1 MTIPEVR
8 RYRQPSDGPF
18 TRIFREMMPE
28 EALESERREEWLW
41 NLSVEEFRALRESDA
56 PDVEKPSVREVP
68 VDVAGRFRALQEL
81 LRSQEE
87 FESRYPAAFEI
98 LFPRYARRRE
108 RVGLHLPSF
117 GIRVLNNWVHPHIE
131 SQYLGSGADAHTSVS
146 RWWKRD
152 WRLHEANR
160 LIAGPGLD
168 DLQGVLLAILGREED
183 NELVGFLAPRFPPEV
198 EGVQTPE
205 EMPIRLTD
213 LRLADQFKPG
223 ALQRGIKQILDLLH
237 RPWSAEHVV
246 LWKLCVLGSELEP
259 GVEQP
264 KQFAKYLKKIP
275 TDEMPEDMARYVEEV
290 RNLYGQDGT
299 YRNFPIEPLSN
310 PVRVKTDLLIRQFG
324 DAETG
329 IAAVSFAAAA
339 LWLLLDLD
347 TPDIERASSHRLA
360 EQVES
365 LASIIRKLERR
376 LRRLTEDLA
385 RLTANRSS
393 GARSELPG
401 NNLLALQ
408 YYRLGRFD
416 LKQAAQWLE
425 ITPYSSKTGRGTR
438 AWKARVI
445 QRLKEGKEFEDEHYP
460 RAAAIFASSNHPVV
474 RRKARRAYRGYRYEV
489 RRRGGECP
497 FSLLGYWAQVSRPE
511 TKRGKEIAFAYVQLG
526 SCILQRIPPLP

>member
-8 RYRQPSDGPF
+8 RYRQPSDDRF
-18 TRIFREMMPE
+18 TRIYKQVMPE

-41 NLSVEEFRALRESDA
+41 NLSVEEFRALRESED
-56 PDVEKPSVREVP
+56 PDVDKPFVREVP

-117 GIRVLNNWVHPHIE
+117 GIRILNNWVHPHVE
-131 SQYLGSGADAHTSVS
+131 RQYLGSGADAHTSVS
-146 RWWKRD
+146 RWWQKD

-160 LIAGPGLD
+160 LIDGPGLD
-168 DLQGVLLAILGREED
+168 DLQGVLLAILVREED

-213 LRLADQFKPG
+213 LRLADHLESG
-223 ALQRGIKQILDLLH
+223 ALQRGIKKILDLLH

-246 LWKLCVLGSELEP
+246 LWKLRVLGSELEP
-259 GVEQP
+259 SVEQP
-264 KQFAKYLKKIP
+264 RQFAKYLKKIP
-275 TDEMPEDMARYVEEV
+275 PDEMPEDVAKYIEEV
-290 RNLYGQDGT
+290 RKVYGEDGT
-299 YRNFPIEPLSN
+299 YCSFPIQPLIN
-310 PVRVKTDLLIRQFG
+310 PIKTKVDLLIRQFG
-324 DAETG
+324 DAEKG

-347 TPDIERASSHRLA
+347 TPDIEEASSYRLA
-360 EQVES
+360 EQVKS
-365 LASIIRKLERR
+365 LASVVRKLQRR
-376 LRRLTEDLA
+376 LRRSTEDLA

-401 NNLLALQ
+401 NNLMALQ

-416 LKQAAQWLE
+416 LRQAAEWLE

-438 AWKARVI
+438 DWKARVR
-445 QRLKEGKEFEDEHYP
+445 QRLKEGREFEDEHYP
-460 RAAAIFASSNHPVV
+460 RAAAIFANSDHPII

-489 RRRGGECP
+489 GRAGRCS
-497 FSLLGYWAQVSRPE
+497 FSLLGYWARVSRPE
-511 TKRGKEIAFAYVQLG
+511 TKRGKEIAFAYLQLG
-526 SCILQRIPPLP
+526 SCILQRIPPIS